1 MGLWLGGI
9 VVALRSVQTKQDTAG
24 EILPVA
30 GGEGCLGNSAAL
42 RPYIFHSTFTLP
54 YNLYMICYYPHLPQN
69 FAMRHQPN
77 AMHHQVVNI
86 I

>member
-30 GGEGCLGNSAAL
+30 GGEGCFGGKKGGKK
-42 RPYIFHSTFTLP
+42 
-54 YNLYMICYYPHLPQN
+54 YY
-69 FAMRHQPN
+69 
-77 AMHHQVVNI
+77 
-86 I
+86 